1 MEMEHAVRRLEW
13 IEAEALTEFHRA
25 ATPELKASAGLELHQ
40 VDGARVSLMRR
51 GGNIVINRCIGFGLA
66 QPGTI
71 EGLEKDRSDFRPD
84 AGVERRLCCICRQG
98 APQPLTELAERA
110 GLVRDRAWM
119 KFVREDLPV
128 AQRITALEVREI
140 DRDHAADFGRIASA
154 AFGLE
159 APAAEILAGLVGRS
173 GWHVFMSF
181 DGATPVGT
189 GALFVKD
196 GVAWTDWA
204 ATRPEYRRR
213 GSQSALLARRV
224 AVAVDLGCD
233 LIGTCTGEAVPGD
246 EQASYQNLLRCGFE
260 EAGLRENYSPTGRP
274 AGP

>member
-13 IEAEALTEFHRA
+13 VEAEALTEFHRA
-25 ATPELKASAGLELHQ
+25 ATPELRTSAGLELHQ
-40 VDGARVSLMRR
+40 VDGARASLMRG

-66 QPGTI
+66 QPGTVETVKKI
-71 EGLEKDRSDFRPD
+71 RQIYAD
-84 AGVERRLCCICRQG
+84 AGIERYFLHLSSE
-98 APQPLTELAERA
+98 ATPQPLTELAEQA

-128 AQRITALEVREI
+128 ARRITALEVREI
-140 DRDHAADFGRIASA
+140 DREHAGDFGRIASA
-154 AFGLE
+154 AFGLG

-181 DGATPVGT
+181 DGTTPVGT

-196 GVAWTDWA
+196 GAAWTDWA

>member
-71 EGLEKDRSDFRPD
+71 EGLRKIGQIYAD
-84 AGVERRLCCICRQG
+84 AGIERYFLHLSPEG

>member
-1 MEMEHAVRRLEW
+1 MEMEHAVRRLEQ

-25 ATPELKASAGLELHQ
+25 ATPDLKASAGLELHH
-40 VDGARVSLMRR
+40 VDGCRASLMRR
-51 GGNIVINRCIGFGLA
+51 GGNIVINRCIGFGLE
-66 QPGTI
+66 QPGTVETI
-71 EGLEKDRSDFRPD
+71 KTIRQIYAD
-84 AGVERRLCCICRQG
+84 AGVARYFLHLSSEG
-98 APQPLTELAERA
+98 APQPLTEPAERA
-110 GLVRDRAWM
+110 GLIRDRAWM

-140 DRDHAADFGRIASA
+140 DRDHAADFGRIASG
-154 AFGLE
+154 AFGLG